1 MKTLVMQE
9 KKAKFGAEVKICRQ
23 VSRIMDTGLEKPI

>member
-1 MKTLVMQE
+1 MQE